1 MALCRLVGDALR
13 RYTMTPTYQQCRGVL
28 PLSLLTGLGFMAMG
42 CGANKGGPTEIT
54 YWTGWSGHEFGI
66 QQGLVDQFNRTHP
79 GIHVRLI
86 SQFGNSGYQKVRIAF
101 AGDATPDLM
110 STVWAD
116 ELADY
121 AQRGVLTPLDDYL
134 ARSKRD
140 FDKEYVPALRSSLR
154 VDGKIY
160 ALAVTTDTSF
170 IVFNKQIFRE
180 VGLDPNRPPTTP
192 DELLR
197 ASKAC
202 TNTRPDGGLI
212 RYGFRPSDLRTWA
225 HVFGGDWYD
234 PSTKR
239 ITANDPHNVEALKWM
254 CAFNS
259 FLDPRRAEAFQAT
272 FGNEKTTSGPF
283 FVGKIAMW
291 QTGEWAGEYLK
302 RYGPNVEYG
311 YFPLPAPPG
320 GRPNSSY
327 VNGSVFVIP
336 KASSHKKEAWE
347 FLNWLTQ
354 EEPVRIFCSTI
365 GNVPPLVSV
374 GEAPRFKNDPLFR
387 FAVGLSRGKTGFGPP
402 GISMWSTYSSE
413 ISRAE
418 EKATIGG
425 EDPKAVLDDLQKRME
440 KEFAETNEDLGRG

>member
-1 MALCRLVGDALR
+1 MPSPLAYPKSMEPISRIPSLVACAGFTLALACSAILA
-13 RYTMTPTYQQCRGVL
+13 
-28 PLSLLTGLGFMAMG
+28 G
-42 CGANKGGPTEIT
+42 CGRRSKGPVEIT

-66 QQGLVDQFNRTHP
+66 QQRLVDSFNRSHP
-79 GIHVRLI
+79 GIHVRLV

-121 AQRGVLTPLDDYL
+121 ADRGVLTPLDGYL
-134 ARSKRD
+134 QSSHRD
-140 FDKEYVPALRSSLR
+140 FDKEYVPALRQCLR
-154 VDGKIY
+154 VDGKVY

-170 IVFNKQIFRE
+170 IVFNKKIFRE
-180 VGLDPNRPPTTP
+180 VGLDPDRPPATP
-192 DELLR
+192 DELFR

-202 TNTRPDGGLI
+202 TTTRSDGGI
-212 RYGFRPSDLRTWA
+212 VRYGFRPTDLRTWA

-234 PSTKR
+234 PKAKK
-239 ITANDPHNVEALKWM
+239 ITANDPHNVAALRWM
-254 CAFNS
+254 CSFNS
-259 FLDPRRAEAFQAT
+259 FLDPHRAEAFQAT

-291 QTGEWAGEYLK
+291 ETGEWAGEYLR

-336 KASSHKKEAWE
+336 NACPHKKEAWE
-347 FLNWLTQ
+347 FLNWISQPAQVLT
-354 EEPVRIFCSTI
+354 FAGTI

-374 GEAPRFKNDPLFR
+374 GFAPRFQNDPLFR
-387 FAVGLSRGKTGFGPP
+387 FAVKLSHDNTGFGPP
-402 GISMWSTYSSE
+402 GIPMWSTYSSE

-418 EKATIGG
+418 EKATIAG
-425 EDPKAVLDDLQKRME
+425 EDPQAVLDDLQKRME
-440 KEFAETNEDLGRG
+440 REFAETNEDLGR